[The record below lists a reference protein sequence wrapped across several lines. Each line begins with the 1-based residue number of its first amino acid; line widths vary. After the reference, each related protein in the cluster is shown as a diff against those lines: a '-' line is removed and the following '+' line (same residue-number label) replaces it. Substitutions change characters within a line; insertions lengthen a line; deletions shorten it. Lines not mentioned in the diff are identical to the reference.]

1 MVSLALEYYYNPNLR
16 YRQFQL
22 HRPRRPSLAGQRNCS
37 WRMYA
42 SLAGSSAIGFAVSGQ
57 LQRGPPI
64 IMRRTHCSVQPVRI
78 TSANEAD
85 LLATREAFAVHSAL
99 RTPARSCTD
108 CSEICTEEPSP
119 AAWGTVVGVVVLG
132 TSSGCRLCTALVV
145 CERGQGEGGY
155 AAREKKSLYQTQ
167 TYMQHAKHR
176 KQQSGGRTNSHF
188 TYSCTPV
195 AIFCIERVP
204 RLDGLLVRNALPS
217 LFARLARVGVPS
229 GEPFLRHRHR
239 YRYRRQCSG
248 GCCRLFIGA
257 FFRGGLGH

>member
-42 SLAGSSAIGFAVSGQ
+42 SLAGSSAMGFAVSSQ

-64 IMRRTHCSVQPVRI
+64 IMQRTHCSVQPVRI
-78 TSANEAD
+78 TSANEAN
-85 LLATREAFAVHSAL
+85 LLATREAFAIHSAL

-108 CSEICTEEPSP
+108 CSEICTDEPSP
-119 AAWGTVVGVVVLG
+119 AAWGTVVGVIVVG

-145 CERGQGEGGY
+145 CEGGQGKGTRRGKKGY
-155 AAREKKSLYQTQ
+155 IRHRHTCNTQ
-167 TYMQHAKHR
+167 RIGNSRAVLLWWENKY
-176 KQQSGGRTNSHF
+176 SHF

-217 LFARLARVGVPS
+217 LSARLARAGVPS
-229 GEPFLRHRHR
+229 GEPFLRHRH
-239 YRYRRQCSG
+239 RYRRQCSG

-257 FFRGGLGH
+257 FFRGGFGH

>member
-22 HRPRRPSLAGQRNCS
+22 HRPRRPSLTGQRNCS

-42 SLAGSSAIGFAVSGQ
+42 PLAGSSAIGFAVSGQ

-64 IMRRTHCSVQPVRI
+64 IMQRTHCSVQPVRI

-85 LLATREAFAVHSAL
+85 LLATRKAFAVHSAL

-119 AAWGTVVGVVVLG
+119 AAWGTVVGVVIVG

-145 CERGQGEGGY
+145 CEAKERVRGG
-155 AAREKKSLYQTQ
+155 EKKAISDTDI
-167 TYMQHAKHR
+167 HATR
-176 KQQSGGRTNSHF
+176 KASETAEWWENK
-188 TYSCTPV
+188 
-195 AIFCIERVP
+195 
-204 RLDGLLVRNALPS
+204 
-217 LFARLARVGVPS
+217 
-229 GEPFLRHRHR
+229 
-239 YRYRRQCSG
+239 
-248 GCCRLFIGA
+248 
-257 FFRGGLGH
+257 